1 LLRSIEFAAISKLW
15 AAEGIVKRSVEAA
28 EIWFVM
34 RKATHWCR
42 LHAALSVSKLDISV
56 SDFAVLA
63 ALRARGPLRPD
74 AIGKKVLLTSGS
86 VTAAL
91 DRLEQEALIERRVD
105 PVDRRASLVYLTDRG
120 ADLIRRAHDKHTS
133 SMEEVFSVLNADER
147 QDLRRLMKK
156 VGKFAEAMHSE
167 RDPAV
172 KPKKVTAPARE
183 RPTLPAPRR

>member
-1 LLRSIEFAAISKLW
+1 LRSFQKRW

-42 LHAALSVSKLDISV
+42 LHAALSVSKLDISI

-133 SMEEVFSVLNADER
+133 SMEEVFSVLNAEER

-172 KPKKVTAPARE
+172 KPKKLTAPARE